1 MKYNG
6 NRSKMSEGINRY
18 WISAK
23 NAQKK
28 RARTR
33 PLKVVAPKPKESK

>member
-23 NAQKK
+23 NTQKK
-28 RARTR
+28 RTRTQ
-33 PLKVVAPKPKESK
+33 PLKVVAPKPKENS